1 MKKLIILL
9 CSLILPL
16 MVFAD
21 RGEGAQILL
30 RKKNNTGHIEYYIPA
45 DMPEVYYDEDNAAI
59 IVVGDGFSSY
69 YDVVIIR
76 ESLLQTVISTQISGY
91 GDNID
96 VSTLPDDGY
105 RIVITS
111 SNNNVY
117 EGYFLWEQE

>member
-9 CSLILPL
+9 CSFILPL
-16 MVFAD
+16 MVYAD

-69 YDVVIIR
+69 YDVAIIR

-91 GDNID
+91 GDTID
-96 VSTLPDDGY
+96 VSTLPDDDY
-105 RIVITS
+105 RIVITTEFY
-111 SNNNVY
+111 NEY
-117 EGYFLWEQE
+117 EGYFTIL

>member
-1 MKKLIILL
+1 
-9 CSLILPL
+9 
-16 MVFAD
+16 
-21 RGEGAQILL
+21 
-30 RKKNNTGHIEYYIPA
+30 
-45 DMPEVYYDEDNAAI
+45 MPEVYYDEDNAAI

-105 RIVITS
+105 RIVITTEY
-111 SNNNVY
+111 NNEY
-117 EGYFLWEQE
+117 EGYFTIL